1 MFPAVNS
8 STTNLISFG
17 VKAWPSRFFSIS
29 EGTCMVRLKISKPR
43 ARYCRYDANS
53 KPDWMPRGFHFHAVE
68 NPIRILPLTAP
79 AIRVR
84 KRPPRVA
91 FHIEFAPALQ
101 DRAELRIPAAVDDGV
116 HIHMAGDVRGEL
128 RPLARKQID
137 NARRQIAGR
146 NNFREGE
153 GGQWLCFG
161 DENEGGVAAQD
172 YRHNERNERE
182 KCRFI
187 GTNDDDNAGRLGGC
201 EVEMRRRGRGY
212 RAQHMR
218 RVSIITP

>member
-29 EGTCMVRLKISKPR
+29 EGRCMVRLKISKPR
-43 ARYCRYDANS
+43 ARYCRSDANS

-68 NPIRILPLTAP
+68 NPIRILALSAP
-79 AIRVR
+79 PIRVR
-84 KRPPRVA
+84 KRAPRVA
-91 FHIEFAPALQ
+91 FHIEFATALQ
-101 DRAELRIPAAVDDGV
+101 D
-116 HIHMAGDVRGEL
+116 RGEL

-161 DENEGGVAAQD
+161 DENDGGVAAQD

-182 KCRFI
+182 QCRFI

-201 EVEMRRRGRGY
+201 EVEMRRRDWIHSSKDLREFI
-212 RAQHMR
+212 RPTRKMDEA
-218 RVSIITP
+218 VN